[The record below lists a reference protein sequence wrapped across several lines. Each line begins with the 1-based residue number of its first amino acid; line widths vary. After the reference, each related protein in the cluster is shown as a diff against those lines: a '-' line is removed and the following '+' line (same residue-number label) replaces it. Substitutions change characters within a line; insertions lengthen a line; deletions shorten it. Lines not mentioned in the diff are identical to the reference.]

1 MRYSSLVF
9 SPTGGTAKVVEALVA
24 SWGEA
29 VQSVDLTD
37 IRMEFQKVGFG
48 PDDTVVI
55 VVPSYGGRVPG
66 LAAER
71 IAETR
76 GNGARAVLVCVYGN
90 RAYEDTLTELEDL
103 VKRAGF
109 TVTAAV
115 AAIAEHSFVRRFA
128 RNRPD
133 LDDKNILADYSKKIL
148 EKLLS
153 GGEYGTVLIPGS
165 RPYKKA
171 GGVEIQIETGDVCNQ
186 CGLCASK
193 CPAGAIDKDN
203 VESIDKTKCISCMRC
218 ITICPQQAKTVDKAM
233 LTAVS
238 TMLQRSCSDRK
249 QCELY
254 L

>member
-1 MRYSSLVF
+1 MQYSSLIF
-9 SPTGGTAKVVEALVA
+9 SPTGGTSKVVEALVA

-37 IRMEFQKVGFG
+37 IRMEFQKVRFG

-55 VVPSYGGRVPG
+55 AVPSYGGRVPG

-71 IAETR
+71 IAEIR

-109 TVTAAV
+109 AVTAAV
-115 AAIAEHSFVRRFA
+115 AAIAEHSVVRRFA

-133 LDDKNILADYSKKIL
+133 PDDKNTLADYSKKIL

-153 GGEYGTVLIPGS
+153 GGEYRTVLIPGS

-171 GGVEIQIETGDVCNQ
+171 AGVEMQLETGDACSR
-186 CGLCASK
+186 CGLCAAK

-203 VESIDKTKCISCMRC
+203 VKAIDKTKCISCMRC
-218 ITICPQQAKTVDKAM
+218 ITICPQQAKAVDKTM

-249 QCELY
+249 PCELF